1 VRLIAGGLLKETDLA
16 WVKKTLFKNVRG
28 IYIIGRCA
36 EAMRAAWTDA
46 APCCVCEDLEKA
58 VGRAWKEAEPG
69 DVVLLSPGC
78 ASFDQFQGFEERG
91 ERFAQM
97 VRGLKERG
105 RS

>member
-1 VRLIAGGLLKETDLA
+1 
-16 WVKKTLFKNVRG
+16 
-28 IYIIGRCA
+28 
-36 EAMRAAWTDA
+36 
-46 APCCVCEDLEKA
+46 LEKA